1 MKRTDYAKDEVLV
14 HPDTEPVWRLWDQVR
29 NQWRAGAGGA
39 YALDYN
45 TLFYLLDRMRLPEDE
60 QDDLF
65 DSIRVIESEVLAIW
79 QEEREEREAE
89 EKRRA
94 KA

>member
-14 HPDTEPVWRLWDQVR
+14 YPDTEPVWRLWDQVR

-60 QDDLF
+60 HEDLF
-65 DSIRVIESEVLAIW
+65 DSIRVIESEVIAIW
-79 QEEREEREAE
+79 QEQEAE